1 MPARFVVW
9 LHARD
14 RNKWKA
20 VKMSLFTRTESER
33 ALKEGRISNY
43 RPELSGIWIVKLCI
57 ILGWPS
63 AALGG
68 GGGNCISKD
77 NQCVWDLSWSF
88 ANGRTEAASRVL
100 GSL

>member
-68 GGGNCISKD
+68 GGGELYLKGQPVRVGPILVVCEWKD
-77 NQCVWDLSWSF
+77 
-88 ANGRTEAASRVL
+88 
-100 GSL
+100 GSC